1 VELLAEQLCG
11 FLWRLLLLE
20 RKMIKEDLEAV
31 DRSIESYQAIQREAQ
46 QMYKLNSTIFF
57 IMIGII
63 LIGFIVLMLWIA
75 R

>member
-1 VELLAEQLCG
+1 MELLAEQLCG